1 MMTSPYM
8 KKQGNPADVYLTK
21 EIMEAT
27 PQKLLLKVYDFS
39 IQQALQKN
47 MIKTNRGIQV
57 LIESLN
63 FEVADARSISIEL
76 LRLYQYCQDQARK
89 GNFDMVHKILHDL
102 RESWIQMFREKGLI

>member
-1 MMTSPYM
+1 M

-76 LRLYQYCQDQARK
+76 LRLYQYCQDQHVKEILIWCTKFFTICVNPGYRCSERK
-89 GNFDMVHKILHDL
+89 D
-102 RESWIQMFREKGLI
+102 